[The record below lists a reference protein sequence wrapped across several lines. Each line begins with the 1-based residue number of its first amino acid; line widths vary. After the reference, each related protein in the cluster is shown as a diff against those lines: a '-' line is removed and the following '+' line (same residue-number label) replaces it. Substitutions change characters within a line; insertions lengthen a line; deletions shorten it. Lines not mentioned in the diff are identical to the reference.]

1 MEIERKNIPAMT
13 MLESSARI
21 KLMHICAHSS
31 AVIPALMA
39 EAEARGMAITGPCVF
54 TYEGCD
60 GKADTEF
67 TLKVGFPVDVA
78 KGQGAFSCMD
88 IPARQCLSTV
98 YRGPMSGIGPAWAA
112 FTPAAL
118 QQGANLQSICQEV
131 YVHWVDT
138 DSEENLTELRMSLD
152 G

>member
-21 KLMHICAHSS
+21 KLMDICAHSS

-60 GKADTEF
+60 GNADTEF
-67 TLKVGFPVDVA
+67 TLKVGFPVDAA
-78 KGQGAFSCMD
+78 KGQGAFSCVD
-88 IPARQCLSTV
+88 VPAHQCLSTV

-118 QQGANLQSICQEV
+118 ERNVRPRAFGREV

-138 DSEENLTELRMSLD
+138 ESRENLTELQIPLAE
-152 G
+152 